1 MRTIDADRLKDVLER
16 NFGHTG
22 GAAVL
27 AQLID
32 AQPTVET
39 DKVILAYF
47 KSNFE
52 PDYEL
57 VCVAENFDTAKE
69 YVNLLKK
76 DYPHLYDN
84 IINGDYTGRFSYEE
98 HDVVR
103 KIEQ

>member
-1 MRTIDADRLKDVLER
+1 MRTIDADRLKFVLEK

-39 DKVILAYF
+39 DKVVLVYYKA
-47 KSNFE
+47 NFE
-52 PDYEL
+52 SDYEL
-57 VCVAENFDTAKE
+57 VCVAENFDTARGYVDTLKE
-69 YVNLLKK
+69 F
-76 DYPHLYDN
+76 YPHTYGN
-84 IINGDYTGRFSYEE
+84 NYTGRFSYEE

-103 KIEQ
+103 KVEQ